1 MGKAQEAMSINCYGY
16 NDDGTPMVSI
26 AQQVESRQTRK
37 DVEQDAKIQQNY
49 EDNVKQQGEINA
61 VSGDTSSQEAS
72 ISELWSVVENLT
84 GGVMVDINLSV
95 APNAAVSEN
104 TISFSLVSAGS
115 PVMADVVK
123 LDKSIDGGNASEI
136 GSWSGV
142 TSGTTTSEITG
153 AIENYSLRVIVKG
166 EGGKQSVAISEK
178 TMYAYYVG
186 ATATATATDS
196 LVNELT
202 KKLNDN
208 IDFNITV
215 STSDNTYMWFVLPA
229 SINVRY
235 IASDS
240 IPVTLDNAAGTSILS
255 GKYKA
260 YRSKNMLMAATW
272 QPTIVCEI

>member
-1 MGKAQEAMSINCYGY
+1 MSINCYGY

-123 LDKSIDGGNASEI
+123 LEKSIDGGNASEI
-136 GSWSGV
+136 ASWSGV

-202 KKLNDN
+202 KKLNES

-235 IASDS
+235 IESDS
-240 IPVTLDNAAGTSILS
+240 IPITLENAAGTSILN

-272 QPTIVCEI
+272 QATIVCDI